1 MIRQERVPLTYQI
14 HSNFLKLHFWNW
26 EEFMNEMRTY
36 FVFDSKVILNSISKV
51 LLPTQ
56 SFRRKHLRNLKFK
69 SQSNIN
75 IQFTENK

>member
-26 EEFMNEMRTY
+26 EVFMNEMRTY
-36 FVFDSKVILNSISKV
+36 FVLDSKVILNSISKV
-51 LLPTQ
+51 LL